1 MSGETTD
8 KEIQQAYVELRLLE
22 NLAEDYKTR
31 VQLVNSTLNE
41 LQTTKSALTNLS
53 QSEEETPILVNLGGG
68 VYASAKLSNSS
79 KILVDVGT
87 GVIVEKDYES
97 VIQLLD
103 KRIKELEDARETLQ
117 NQLETILAKIS
128 ESRVKLSQMAAKERG

>member
-53 QSEEETPILVNLGGG
+53 QSEEETPILVNLG
-68 VYASAKLSNSS
+68 
-79 KILVDVGT
+79 
-87 GVIVEKDYES
+87 
-97 VIQLLD
+97 
-103 KRIKELEDARETLQ
+103 
-117 NQLETILAKIS
+117 
-128 ESRVKLSQMAAKERG
+128 

>member
-1 MSGETTD
+1 M
-8 KEIQQAYVELRLLE
+8 
-22 NLAEDYKTR
+22 
-31 VQLVNSTLNE
+31 
-41 LQTTKSALTNLS
+41 
-53 QSEEETPILVNLGGG
+53 
-68 VYASAKLSNSS
+68 
-79 KILVDVGT
+79 DVGT